1 MKNLFLL
8 LFFPTLL
15 FAQDPCYTVEGVYA
29 SKEVAESI
37 QENYGALGVKNVQKR
52 ITFGIKQMME
62 DVIQD
67 KYDLC
72 MDGKPV
78 EVHVTSIEAP
88 QTGIEIGPWTKVSK
102 KTIVTLEILMD
113 GKVIEV
119 EGRAKSTV
127 EATFIDL
134 NNDELEFSKT
144 TFASAVKKA
153 IEKSIK

>member
-8 LFFPTLL
+8 LFFPTML
-15 FAQDPCYTVEGVYA
+15 FAQDTCYTVEKVTTTVEMEEI
-29 SKEVAESI
+29 S
-37 QENYGALGVKNVQKR
+37 QRR

-88 QTGIEIGPWTKVSK
+88 TTGIEIGPWTKVSK
-102 KTIVTLEILMD
+102 KTIVTLEIYMD

-119 EGRAKSTV
+119 EGKAKSTV

-134 NNDELEFSKT
+134 NNDKLEFSKT

-153 IEKSIK
+153 IEKSLK

>member
-15 FAQDPCYTVEGVYA
+15 FAQDTCYTVEKVTTTVEMEEI
-29 SKEVAESI
+29 S
-37 QENYGALGVKNVQKR
+37 QRR

-62 DVIQD
+62 DIISD

-78 EVHVTSIEAP
+78 EVQVTSIEAP
-88 QTGIEIGPWTKVSK
+88 TTGIEIGPWTKVSK
-102 KTIVTLEILMD
+102 KTIVTLLVYMD
-113 GKVIEV
+113 GKIIEV
-119 EGRAKSTV
+119 EGKAKSTV

-134 NNDELEFSKT
+134 QNDELPFNKT
-144 TFASAVKKA
+144 AFASAVKKA